1 MTNPEINVDDAE
13 LLALMAELEEASV
26 VHSAAAPAPAPA
38 PTPASVPPPEPEPIA
53 EPEPEQEP
61 EPIKTPAVEPVI
73 EKAVAAPKT
82 VKAAKVTVVPE
93 PENATEVDMAEPE
106 REETF
111 PNADRPGAKLRYG
124 IDVTEF
130 NKETRLTEATLDAA
144 MIEQSA
150 LRAYYGV
157 QAAQAEGQAARIK
170 VRFEVIEAQ
179 LYDSY
184 RKAMAASGEK
194 VTEKAVENAVK
205 LDPVWIKAMNT
216 KIEADTIASINKSL
230 VFSLADRRDMIMQIG
245 YDRRDELK
253 GAARILAAQS
263 ERTELAERAANAA
276 KGAIKH

>member
-1 MTNPEINVDDAE
+1 MSNPEIGVEDAE
-13 LLALMAELEEASV
+13 LLALMAELEEASADFV
-26 VHSAAAPAPAPA
+26 AATPAPATAPAPAPI
-38 PTPASVPPPEPEPIA
+38 PEPEPVEEPKPV
-53 EPEPEQEP
+53 EPEPVP
-61 EPIKTPAVEPVI
+61 VKAPPAVEPVA
-73 EKAVAAPKT
+73 EKATKPKAVKVVKEEIDMAAPET
-82 VKAAKVTVVPE
+82 T
-93 PENATEVDMAEPE
+93 D
-106 REETF
+106 EEIA
-111 PNADRPGAKLRYG
+111 PSADRPGAKLKFG

-130 NKETRLTEATLDAA
+130 NKETRLTEATLDSA

-205 LDPVWIKAMNT
+205 LDATWVKAMNT
-216 KIEADTIASINKSL
+216 KIEADTIAAINKSL

-245 YDRRDELK
+245 FDRRDEMK
-253 GAARILAAQS
+253 GAARILAAQG
-263 ERTELAERAANAA
+263 EREDLAQRAANAA
-276 KGAIKH
+276 KGALTSKTTH